1 MKHVTYPD
9 NVVLIAVGSNLEDR
23 MQNCEQGIAAL
34 ESPGGL
40 EVMMRSGFYLTEPVG
55 YTEQPWYINA
65 AVMARTDLSPSVLLG
80 FLKTVEQ
87 EAGRVACGFRNGPR
101 KLDLDIIFY
110 NDWIIE
116 SSELVVPHP
125 RMHERGFVLKPLD
138 EIAADWVHPVFQKK
152 VSRLLAEMGDRH
164 EACLPMTATYN

>member
-1 MKHVTYPD
+1 MKSLTYPD

-23 MQNCEQGIAAL
+23 LQNCEQGIAAL
-34 ESPGGL
+34 ETSGGL
-40 EVMMRSGFYLTEPVG
+40 EVMSRSGFYLTEPVG
-55 YTEQPWYINA
+55 YAEQPWYINA
-65 AVMARTDLSPSVLLG
+65 AVMARTDLSPSLLLR

-101 KLDLDIIFY
+101 MLDLDIIFY

-125 RMHERGFVLKPLD
+125 RMHERGFVLKPLG

-152 VSRLLAEMGDRH
+152 VRRLLAEMGERH